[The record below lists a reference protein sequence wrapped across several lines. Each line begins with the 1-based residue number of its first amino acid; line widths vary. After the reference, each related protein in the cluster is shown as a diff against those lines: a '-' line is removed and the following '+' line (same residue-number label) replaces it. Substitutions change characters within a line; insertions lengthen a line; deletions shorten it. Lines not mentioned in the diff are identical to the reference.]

1 MKPSRVKSIVIVILL
16 LLNLL
21 LLIPFL
27 YRHVQERSAYK
38 RSIHELT
45 ELFTANQIAL
55 SPAVLPQ
62 ALPDAAPE
70 FYRDDGQ
77 EKAFATALLGPVF
90 SREVGGGIHRFYNGN
105 GSCLIRSNGA
115 VDVSSAAAF
124 DAPEKLCNDLC
135 QQFGYTIAHSELQ
148 SGSSTVTLVR
158 TVGGAPIYNATLTL
172 QFRAGESVS
181 VSGSLLTAY
190 TEQTRAGE
198 LDAVSALVRFLDYQN
213 SPGAVVVCTAVTGLE
228 CGYLLQ
234 STLAEP
240 LRLVPVWCVHT
251 DVSNYYVNCST
262 GAVTRE

>member
-27 YRHVQERSAYK
+27 YRHMQERSAYE

-45 ELFTANQIAL
+45 ELFTANQITL
-55 SPAVLPQ
+55 SPTVLPQ
-62 ALPDAAPE
+62 TLPDAAPE

-90 SREVGGGIHRFYNGN
+90 SREVGGGIHRFYNEH
-105 GSCLIRSNGA
+105 GSCLIRSNGT

-135 QQFGYTIAHSELQ
+135 RQFGYAIVHSELHN
-148 SGSSTVTLVR
+148 GIGAVTLVR
-158 TVGGAPIYNATLTL
+158 TVGGTPIYNATLTL
-172 QFRAGESVS
+172 QFRAGDSVS
-181 VSGSLLTAY
+181 VSGSLLTSY
-190 TEQTRAGE
+190 TEQERVGE
-198 LDAVSALVRFLDYQN
+198 MDAVSALVRFLDYQN
-213 SPGAVVVCTAVTGLE
+213 SPGAVVVCTVVTGLDS
-228 CGYLLQ
+228 GYLLQ

-251 DVSNYYVNCST
+251 DVSNYYVNRST